1 MALRLTAATTAHL
14 QGEQQNTEAV
24 RNLGTNSSQ
33 ATPPP
38 QRGDK
43 KGHGKSQGLL
53 GGVTEETRV
62 MK

>member
-1 MALRLTAATTAHL
+1 MALCLTAATTAHL

-33 ATPPP
+33 ATPLP
-38 QRGDK
+38 QRVTK

-53 GGVTEETRV
+53 GGVTEEMRV